1 MTGALEAVAGLAVP
15 RGTLSVGA
23 GGKEKGM
30 GAGMRK
36 AWRRLLKAVAGLAGA
51 ATGILFLGIMDYLYD
66 PEFFRSGRKPA
77 PSKDTAPGEAEL
89 EPAMLRA
96 GSGYAEVTLRFRCGP
111 GGISEDGGLKIGI
124 CRLVDFGDKGK
135 RPAFLYAHGWGL
147 IQNRYPRLPNY
158 YRCELRTSGRA
169 RLEVASQGYFP
180 LRGALRFLGREF
192 LRRCGVR
199 LDPLDV
205 GYLYLEQ
212 RKIRLRVRG
221 GRLDE
226 GDEILVLLGDRSRGS
241 RGWKVPAHPSRVD
254 LAVEVDER
262 ASGLYRYIGR
272 SPVLEAVG
280 GEAAALQPV
289 LSSPDREGVGRIY
302 LRAVDH
308 RGDVD
313 PTFAGA
319 ARIEPPPGMEVARE
333 VVFTPRNR
341 GVVTVPYR
349 LANPGVY
356 RLRASSDSLRGESN
370 PVTFGGGMRLF
381 WGDLHVHTCLCD
393 GNLEPREF
401 YRAARDE
408 EGLDFAAVTMHD
420 TMEVFE
426 PSGREEE
433 WRLIRELRDEFNRPG
448 EFVVLLGYEWSDHR
462 YGHRGVYF
470 APWERDPRVYGW
482 LSPESDDPSKLRDC
496 LRGHHALVVPH
507 HTSWRRVFVLPFNWA
522 KMVRMRIPPAYTWW
536 DADAEQ
542 QRLVEIY
549 SMHGASEKYDG
560 PYPVTHGN
568 PRGWFP
574 RSLRDDRVPP
584 GYGNYYQEALAT
596 GLRLGVVA
604 GSDRH
609 DYAVNER
616 VHPVDVYPRGLTAVW
631 AEELTDEEIW
641 KALWNRRVYGTTGA
655 RIVLELYAD
664 GLPMGTEY
672 YPSGSVTLEG
682 RVLGTA
688 PLRRVEL
695 VRGVRGDF
703 RVAWSSSGG
712 MEARF
717 RLTDGYEG
725 DRLYYLRVEQDDGH
739 WAWSSPIWLLGNGGA
754 TA

>member
-1 MTGALEAVAGLAVP
+1 MNIGQGIRKSLKGMLVA
-15 RGTLSVGA
+15 A
-23 GGKEKGM
+23 GGVLG
-30 GAGMRK
+30 G
-36 AWRRLLKAVAGLAGA
+36 VAALIFYGV
-51 ATGILFLGIMDYLYD
+51 MDFLYD
-66 PEFFRSGRKPA
+66 PEFFRAGRKPA
-77 PSKDTAPGEAEL
+77 PTADTAPGEAEV

-96 GSGYAEVTLRFRCGP
+96 GSGYVEVTLRFRCGP
-111 GGISEDGGLKIGI
+111 GGISEDGGLKIGL
-124 CRLVDFGDKGK
+124 CRLVDFGSRGR

-147 IQNRYPRLPNY
+147 LQNRHPRLPNY

-169 RLEVASQGYFP
+169 HLEVASQGYFP
-180 LRGALRFLGREF
+180 LRGTLRFLGREF

-212 RKIRLRVRG
+212 RKIRIRIRG
-221 GRLDE
+221 ARLEE
-226 GDEILVLLGDRSRGS
+226 GDEILVVLGDRSRGG

-262 ASGLYRYIGR
+262 ASGLYRLIARG
-272 SPVLEAVG
+272 PVLEAVG
-280 GEAAALQPV
+280 GEATALEPRLTSQ
-289 LSSPDREGVGRIY
+289 DGEGMGRLI
-302 LRAVDH
+302 LRAVDS

-313 PTFAGA
+313 PTFTGKVTLS
-319 ARIEPPPGMEVARE
+319 PPPGLEIARE
-333 VVFTPRNR
+333 VVFSPRDR
-341 GVVTVPYR
+341 GVVSLPYR
-349 LANPGVY
+349 VSGPGVY
-356 RLRASSDSLRGESN
+356 RLQASCGTLSGESN
-370 PVTFGGGMRLF
+370 PVVSGGEMRLL

-401 YRAARDE
+401 YRAAREE
-408 EGLDFAAVTMHD
+408 EGLDFAAITMHD

-482 LSPESDDPSKLRDC
+482 TSPGSETPSGLRES

-507 HTSWRRVFVLPFNWA
+507 HTSWRRVFLLPFNWA
-522 KMVRMRIPPAYTWW
+522 KVVRMRIPLAYTWW
-536 DADAEQ
+536 EEDAEQ

-549 SMHGASEKYDG
+549 SMHGASESYDG
-560 PYPVTHGN
+560 PYPVTHGR
-568 PRGWFP
+568 PTGWFP
-574 RSLRDDRVPP
+574 RALLDDRVPP
-584 GYGNYYQEALAT
+584 GYGNYFQEALAS

-609 DYAVNER
+609 DYAVDER
-616 VHPVDVYPRGLTAVW
+616 VHPVDVYPRGLTGVW
-631 AEELTDEEIW
+631 APELTDEEIW

-655 RIVLELYAD
+655 RMVLELYAD

-672 YPSGSVTLEG
+672 YPLGPVRLEG

-695 VRGVRGDF
+695 VRGEKGVF
-703 RVAWSSSGG
+703 RVAWSSTGG
-712 MEARF
+712 IEASFSLNDDAR
-717 RLTDGYEG
+717 GE
-725 DRLYYLRVEQDDGH
+725 RLYYLRVEQEDGH
-739 WAWSSPIWLLGNGGA
+739 WAWSSPIWLLGDGDDA
-754 TA
+754 P